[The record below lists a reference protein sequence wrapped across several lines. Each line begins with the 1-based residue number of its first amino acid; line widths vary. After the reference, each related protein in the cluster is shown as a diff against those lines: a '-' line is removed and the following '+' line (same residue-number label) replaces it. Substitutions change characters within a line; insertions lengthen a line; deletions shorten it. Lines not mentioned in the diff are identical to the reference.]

1 MAYSLAAVE
10 RAMTVHQALL
20 HALHGRQTWLHV
32 ADVIGLSPRS
42 VRRWRARLEQFGV
55 PGLLDRR
62 RRTPSPRRVPLAEL
76 QRVLRLSRER
86 YQGFNV
92 RHFHQLARRDHGVT
106 FSYTLVKTALQGAGL
121 VRKGRARGRHR
132 RRRDP
137 RPCVGELLHLDG
149 SRHRW
154 LALVPDAWHTLL
166 VVVDEATKPLLYAH
180 LIEGGESTRAI
191 MQALWAVFT
200 RQGLP
205 GALYTDRAHWAVHTP
220 TSGSA
225 PDRTRLTQVGR
236 ALQALGIEHILGHS
250 PQARGRSERAN
261 RTLQDRRV
269 NELRLAG
276 IRTVPAANRYLD
288 EHFLP
293 TYHQTFGRPPA
304 DPETA
309 FVAVT
314 AAQLEQTLC
323 HEEARVV
330 ARDNT
335 VTLDRIVL
343 QISKPRGRRTCAG
356 LPVLVRRHLDGRHSV
371 WWGRRGLGRYDTTG
385 RPLTLRPATASA

>member
-1 MAYSLAAVE
+1 MVYSVGAVE
-10 RAMTVHQALL
+10 RAMTIHQALL
-20 HALHGRQTWLHV
+20 HALHGRQTWLQV

-62 RRTPSPRRVPLAEL
+62 RQTPSPRRVPLAEL
-76 QRVLRLSRER
+76 QRVLRLYRER

-121 VRKGRARGRHR
+121 VRKGRVRGRHR
-132 RRRDP
+132 RRREP
-137 RPCVGELLHLDG
+137 RPCFGELLHLDG

-166 VVVDEATKPLLYAH
+166 VVVDDATKQLLYAQ
-180 LIEGGESTRAI
+180 LVEGGESTRAI
-191 MQALWAVFT
+191 MQALWTVFE
-200 RQGLP
+200 RHGLP

-220 TSGSA
+220 TAGSA

-236 ALQALGIEHILGHS
+236 ALHALGIEQILGHS

-261 RTLQDRRV
+261 RTLQDRLV

-276 IRTVPAANRYLD
+276 IRTVTAANRYLAD
-288 EHFLP
+288 RFLP
-293 TYHQTFGRPPA
+293 AYNATLGRPPT
-304 DPETA
+304 DPASA
-309 FVAVT
+309 FVPVT
-314 AAQLEQTLC
+314 LAQLEPILC
-323 HEEARVV
+323 HEEPRIV

-335 VTLDRIVL
+335 VTLDRVGL
-343 QISKPRGRRTCAG
+343 QIAKQRGRRTCAG

-371 WWGRRGLGRYDTTG
+371 WWGRRCLGRYDAAG
-385 RPLTLRPATASA
+385 RPLTLRPATVSA